1 MKKTI
6 TFLMLLLFAVNAFS
20 QTIPN
25 NEFSKEY
32 YLQKSK
38 SQKTT
43 GWVLLSGGAI
53 MTVVGVIGF
62 SDSYDIFDSNSK
74 TDTYGYLMLGGA
86 VSCLGS
92 IPFFIMSGNNARKA
106 ATISLINQPVF
117 SPIQGS
123 LVQNSQ
129 PALSVKITF

>member
-6 TFLMLLLFAVNAFS
+6 TFLMLFLFSVNAFN

-32 YLQKSK
+32 YLKKSK
-38 SQKTT
+38 NQKTT
-43 GWVLLSGGAI
+43 GWILLSGGTL

-62 SDSYDIFDSNSK
+62 SDSWYSSSNST
-74 TDTYGYLMLGGA
+74 TDAYGIIMLGGV
-86 VSCLGS
+86 VSGLGS

-117 SPIQGS
+117 SPMQGS
-123 LVQNSQ
+123 LVLNSQ

>member
-6 TFLMLLLFAVNAFS
+6 TFLILFLFTVNAFS

-32 YLQKSK
+32 YLKKSK
-38 SQKTT
+38 NQKTT
-43 GWVLLSGGAI
+43 GWILLSGGTI
-53 MTVVGVIGF
+53 MTVVGAIGF
-62 SDSYDIFDSNSK
+62 SDSWYSNSNA
-74 TDTYGYLMLGGA
+74 TADAYGFIMLGGV
-86 VSCLGS
+86 VSGLGS

-117 SPIQGS
+117 SPMQGS
-123 LVQNSQ
+123 LVLNSQ
-129 PALSVKITF
+129 PALSLKITF

>member
-6 TFLMLLLFAVNAFS
+6 TFLMLLLFSVNAFS

-43 GWVLLSGGAI
+43 GWILLTGGTI
-53 MTVVGVIGF
+53 MTVVGAFSFNNSWDDSPNSGTDAYGF
-62 SDSYDIFDSNSK
+62 IA
-74 TDTYGYLMLGGA
+74 LGGV
-86 VSCLGS
+86 VSALGS

-117 SPIQGS
+117 SPMQGS

-129 PALSVKITF
+129 PALSLKITF

>member
-6 TFLMLLLFAVNAFS
+6 TFLMLLLFTVNAFS
-20 QTIPN
+20 QTIPG

-32 YLQKSK
+32 YLKKSK
-38 SQKTT
+38 NQKTT
-43 GWVLLSGGAI
+43 GWILLSGGTL

-62 SDSYDIFDSNSK
+62 SDSWYSSSNST
-74 TDTYGYLMLGGA
+74 TDAYGFIMLGGV
-86 VSCLGS
+86 VSGLGS
-92 IPFFIMSGNNARKA
+92 IPFFIMSGSNAQKA

-117 SPIQGS
+117 SPMQGS
-123 LVQNSQ
+123 LVLNSQ

>member
-6 TFLMLLLFAVNAFS
+6 TFLMLLLFTVNAFS

-32 YLQKSK
+32 YLKKSK
-38 SQKTT
+38 NQKTT
-43 GWVLLSGGAI
+43 GWILLSGGTL

-62 SDSYDIFDSNSK
+62 SDSWYSSSNST
-74 TDTYGYLMLGGA
+74 TDAYGFIMLGG
-86 VSCLGS
+86 VISGLGS

-117 SPIQGS
+117 SPMQGS
-123 LVQNSQ
+123 LVLNSQ

>member
-6 TFLMLLLFAVNAFS
+6 TFLMLLLFTVNAFS

-32 YLQKSK
+32 YLKKSK
-38 SQKTT
+38 NQKTT
-43 GWVLLSGGAI
+43 GWILLSGGTL

-62 SDSYDIFDSNSK
+62 SDSWYSSSNST
-74 TDTYGYLMLGGA
+74 TDAYGFIMLGGV
-86 VSCLGS
+86 VSGLGS

-117 SPIQGS
+117 SPMQGS
-123 LVQNSQ
+123 LVLNSQ

>member
-1 MKKTI
+1 ML
-6 TFLMLLLFAVNAFS
+6 FLFSVNAFN

-32 YLQKSK
+32 YLKKSK
-38 SQKTT
+38 NQKTT
-43 GWVLLSGGAI
+43 GWILLSGGTL

-62 SDSYDIFDSNSK
+62 SDSWYSSSNST
-74 TDTYGYLMLGGA
+74 TDAYGIIMLGGV
-86 VSCLGS
+86 VSGLGS

-117 SPIQGS
+117 SPMQGS
-123 LVQNSQ
+123 LVLNSQ

>member
-6 TFLMLLLFAVNAFS
+6 TFLMLLLFTVNAFS

-32 YLQKSK
+32 YLKKSK
-38 SQKTT
+38 NQKTT
-43 GWVLLSGGAI
+43 GWILLSGGTL

-62 SDSYDIFDSNSK
+62 SDSWYSSSNST
-74 TDTYGYLMLGGA
+74 TDAYGFIMLGGV
-86 VSCLGS
+86 VSGLGS

-117 SPIQGS
+117 SPMQGS
-123 LVQNSQ
+123 LALNSQ

>member
-6 TFLMLLLFAVNAFS
+6 TFLILLLFTVNAFS
-20 QTIPN
+20 QTIPD

-32 YLQKSK
+32 YLKKSK
-38 SQKTT
+38 NQKTT
-43 GWVLLSGGAI
+43 GWILLSGGTI

-62 SDSYDIFDSNSK
+62 SDSWYSSSNAT
-74 TDTYGYLMLGGA
+74 TDAYGFIMLGGV
-86 VSCLGS
+86 VSGLGS

-117 SPIQGS
+117 SPMQGS
-123 LVQNSQ
+123 LVLNSQ

>member
-32 YLQKSK
+32 YLKKSK
-38 SQKTT
+38 NQKTT
-43 GWVLLSGGAI
+43 GWILLSGGTI

-62 SDSYDIFDSNSK
+62 SDSLYSNSNST
-74 TDTYGYLMLGGA
+74 TDAYGFIMLGGV
-86 VSCLGS
+86 VSGLGS

-123 LVQNSQ
+123 LVLNSQ

>member
-6 TFLMLLLFAVNAFS
+6 TFLMLLLFTVNAFS

-32 YLQKSK
+32 YLKKSK
-38 SQKTT
+38 NQKTT
-43 GWVLLSGGAI
+43 GWILLSGGTL

-62 SDSYDIFDSNSK
+62 SDSWYSSSNST
-74 TDTYGYLMLGGA
+74 TDTYGFIMLGGV
-86 VSCLGS
+86 VSGLGS

-106 ATISLINQPVF
+106 ATISLSNQPVF
-117 SPIQGS
+117 SPMQGS
-123 LVQNSQ
+123 LVLNSQ
-129 PALSVKITF
+129 PGLSVKITF

>member
-6 TFLMLLLFAVNAFS
+6 TFLMLLLFTVNAFS
-20 QTIPN
+20 QTIPS

-32 YLQKSK
+32 YLKKSK
-38 SQKTT
+38 NQKTT
-43 GWVLLSGGAI
+43 GWILLSGGTI

-62 SDSYDIFDSNSK
+62 SDSWYSSSNST
-74 TDTYGYLMLGGA
+74 TDAYGFIMLGGV
-86 VSCLGS
+86 VSGLGS

-106 ATISLINQPVF
+106 ATISLISQPVF
-117 SPIQGS
+117 NPMQGS
-123 LVQNSQ
+123 LVLNSQ